1 MSVDRRM
8 KIGLVAVLV
17 CSLFLG
23 GCAGFILSLVG
34 AATSVVGVY
43 QRYEDRQAQKDQT
56 EELLRLREAVEQH
69 QQEIRQLSDRL
80 RDRAE
85 KEKQ

>member
-1 MSVDRRM
+1 MSARKR
-8 KIGLVAVLV
+8 ITTRLAAVLV

-23 GCAGFILSLVG
+23 GCAGLIFSLVG

-56 EELLRLREAVEQH
+56 EEILRLRGAVEQH
-69 QQEIRQLSDRL
+69 QEEIRQLSEIL
-80 RDRAE
+80 RE
-85 KEKQ
+85 KSERERR

>member
-1 MSVDRRM
+1 MTRR
-8 KIGLVAVLV
+8 LAAVLV

-23 GCAGFILSLVG
+23 GCAGLIFSLVG

-56 EELLRLREAVEQH
+56 EEILRLRGAVEQH
-69 QQEIRQLSDRL
+69 QEEIRQLSEIL
-80 RDRAE
+80 RE
-85 KEKQ
+85 KSERERR